1 MRNFISTVLVLAVTC
16 LTVDLSV
23 ANSKITTP
31 SEPRDVIIAS
41 SLQPYV
47 FEFHGLMYD
56 SGIEINYGSL
66 VMIRF
71 SSDMRSRVLGMAWGM
86 NHNTTLININSR
98 LFFSLSHQ
106 ERRLLIF
113 HEMAHDV
120 FNLHHGS
127 IGLMNTP
134 MPKHVTKGMVDS
146 YIVELIKHI
155 KNGR

>member
-1 MRNFISTVLVLAVTC
+1 MRNSILTVLILAVIC
-16 LTVDLSV
+16 LTVDLRV
-23 ANSKITTP
+23 ANNKTNVVVVPT
-31 SEPRDVIIAS
+31 EVIIDKP
-41 SLQPYV
+41 LQPYV
-47 FEFHGLMYD
+47 FEFHGLLYD
-56 SGIEINYGSL
+56 AGIEINYGSL

-71 SSDMRSRVLGMAWGM
+71 SSDMRSRVLGIAWGM

-127 IGLMNTP
+127 IGLMDTP
-134 MPKHVTKGMVDS
+134 MPLNVTKDMVDS
-146 YIVELIKHI
+146 YMIELINHI
-155 KNGR
+155 KYGR